1 MRNILEQLSEA
12 ILGEIETSKNQA
24 VGLWYLIPNQVTGI
38 SDRNFANSH
47 PCILFNPSTL
57 AHGYAIIWI
66 RSTTLPGEFPELLPH
81 KSHAH
86 GIGHECPLTKDA
98 FVSIKRYRKIP
109 ATYISRMLPRCTES
123 DEDWLRTFDKCSIYL
138 LGVSRVEISQ

>member
-1 MRNILEQLSEA
+1 MANILEQLA
-12 ILGEIETSKNQA
+12 QVVLGEIEVAQEQSN
-24 VGLWYLIPNQVTGI
+24 GLWYLIPNQVTGI

-57 AHGYAIIWI
+57 ARGYAIIWI
-66 RSTTLPGEFPELLPH
+66 RSTTIPGEFPELLPH
-81 KSHAH
+81 RSHAH

-109 ATYISRMLPRCTES
+109 ATYISRIIPRCSES
-123 DEDWLRTFDKCSIYL
+123 DADWLTTFDKCSIHL
-138 LGVSRVEISQ
+138 LGVGRLEVTQ